1 MKHLDNR
8 EDFRTD
14 EEFANFRNLILA
26 NHKSI
31 TFFRSASA
39 MKNKYGRAS
48 TVRQLM
54 QKNLIYQI
62 VDFSN
67 VECQCMSDEFGFIL
81 VQKLRAILRKDPP
94 YIIQCDAGKKRT
106 GFVCLILEM
115 LSGTNYT
122 NIVNDYLESY
132 KNNNGLNFLTNPEIA
147 KEIEVQKIQKL
158 ICHINRNQDFEKQT
172 WRKLHIVFYKDTA
185 CCNEKSKYFN
195 KKYANRSQLR
205 PIFLLQLIILI
216 RRLISGFCIFC
227 DQN

>member
-1 MKHLDNR
+1 MHFKISQGVKIMKYLDNR

-26 NHKSI
+26 NHKSM

-39 MKNKYGRAS
+39 VKNKYGRAS
-48 TVRQLM
+48 TVQQLM
-54 QKNLIYQI
+54 QKNLIHLI

-67 VECQCMSDEFGFIL
+67 VEYRCMSDEFGFIL
-81 VQKLRAILRKDPP
+81 VQKLRAILREDPP

-132 KNNNGLNFLTNPEIA
+132 KNNNGLNFLANPEIA
-147 KEIEVQKIQKL
+147 KDIEVQKIQKL
-158 ICHINRNQDFEKQT
+158 IYHISGNQDFEKTNLEKIAYSFLQKYGMSQ
-172 WRKLHIVFYKDTA
+172 REIQILQQKLY
-185 CCNEKSKYFN
+185 
-195 KKYANRSQLR
+195 Q
-205 PIFLLQLIILI
+205 
-216 RRLISGFCIFC
+216 
-227 DQN
+227 

>member
-31 TFFRSASA
+31 TFFRSAIA

-48 TVRQLM
+48 TVQQLM
-54 QKNLIYQI
+54 RNNLIYQI

-115 LSGTNYT
+115 LSGTDYT

-132 KNNNGLNFLTNPEIA
+132 KNNNGLDFLTNPEIA

-158 ICHINRNQDFEKQT
+158 IYYINGNQDFKKTNLEEIAYSFLQ
-172 WRKLHIVFYKDTA
+172 RYGMLHREI
-185 CCNEKSKYFN
+185 
-195 KKYANRSQLR
+195 Q
-205 PIFLLQLIILI
+205 ILQQKI
-216 RRLISGFCIFC
+216 C
-227 DQN
+227 Q

>member
-1 MKHLDNR
+1 MKYLDNR

-26 NHKSI
+26 NHKSM

-39 MKNKYGRAS
+39 VKNKYGRAS
-48 TVRQLM
+48 TVQQLM
-54 QKNLIYQI
+54 QKNSIHLI

-67 VECQCMSDEFGFIL
+67 VEYRCMSDEFGFIL
-81 VQKLRAILRKDPP
+81 VQKLRAILRKNPP

-115 LSGTNYT
+115 LSGTNYA

-147 KEIEVQKIQKL
+147 KDIEVQKIQKL
-158 ICHINRNQDFEKQT
+158 IQYINGNQDFEKTNLEKIAYSFLQ
-172 WRKLHIVFYKDTA
+172 RYGMSQREIQILQQKL
-185 CCNEKSKYFN
+185 C
-195 KKYANRSQLR
+195 Q
-205 PIFLLQLIILI
+205 
-216 RRLISGFCIFC
+216 
-227 DQN
+227 

>member
-26 NHKSI
+26 NHKSM

-39 MKNKYGRAS
+39 VKNKYGRAS
-48 TVRQLM
+48 TVQQLM
-54 QKNLIYQI
+54 QKNSIHLI

-67 VECQCMSDEFGFIL
+67 VEYRCMSDEFGFIL

-122 NIVNDYLESY
+122 DIVNDYLESY
-132 KNNNGLNFLTNPEIA
+132 KNNNGLNFLANPEIA
-147 KEIEVQKIQKL
+147 KDIEVQKIQKL
-158 ICHINRNQDFEKQT
+158 IYHMNGNQDFKKTNLEKIAYSFLQRYDMSQREIQT
-172 WRKLHIVFYKDTA
+172 LQRKLY
-185 CCNEKSKYFN
+185 
-195 KKYANRSQLR
+195 Q
-205 PIFLLQLIILI
+205 
-216 RRLISGFCIFC
+216 
-227 DQN
+227 

>member
-39 MKNKYGRAS
+39 IKNKYGRAS
-48 TVRQLM
+48 TVQQLM

-147 KEIEVQKIQKL
+147 KEIEVHKIQKL
-158 ICHINRNQDFEKQT
+158 IYYINGNQDFEKTNLEKIAYSFLQ
-172 WRKLHIVFYKDTA
+172 RNGMLQREVQILQQKLY
-185 CCNEKSKYFN
+185 
-195 KKYANRSQLR
+195 R
-205 PIFLLQLIILI
+205 
-216 RRLISGFCIFC
+216 
-227 DQN
+227 